1 MTMIESASDVCQIE
15 LPCSLLI
22 AMVVTFIARR
32 RLLPCN
38 RVHICS
44 HEFVTCVFALLQS
57 CISGFSHCGS
67 MSLMDVPIIRRTDT
81 RATRGGQRSR
91 QTLVL
96 QDGLPVLGI
105 VLGMPVGRW
114 HAEFT
119 ADTSAGREASRLLCH
134 AIGVGGLS
142 QLLSSNAVALGMV
155 VLQSW
160 RFVHDIAS
168 HEQTWCMMEA
178 VKAAHRRCN
187 GMHVLEHVALA
198 THEFS
203 ELSNDIVLPDT
214 WSFMYCHALGR
225 ILLQEVSRSTRG
237 SCMHKLTEWEAQF
250 GSLQASVVA
259 WPVWTPLAHALVRGT
274 WYGDVSPRFERD
286 NAGGYLQAPVMPSQ
300 RLLRLFCKFAMR

>member
-1 MTMIESASDVCQIE
+1 
-15 LPCSLLI
+15 
-22 AMVVTFIARR
+22 
-32 RLLPCN
+32 
-38 RVHICS
+38 
-44 HEFVTCVFALLQS
+44 
-57 CISGFSHCGS
+57 
-67 MSLMDVPIIRRTDT
+67 MDVPIIRRTDT

-114 HAEFT
+114 HADFT

-134 AIGVGGLS
+134 AIGVDDLS
-142 QLLSSNAVALGMV
+142 QLLACNVVALGMV
-155 VLQSW
+155 FFSTSW
-160 RFVHDIAS
+160 RCVHGIAS

-178 VKAAHRRCN
+178 VKAAHSRRN
-187 GMHVLEHVALA
+187 AINFLEHMVLA

-214 WSFMYCHALGR
+214 WLFMSCHALGR

-237 SCMHKLTEWEAQF
+237 SCMHKLTEREAQF

-286 NAGGYLQAPVMPSQ
+286 NAGGHLKRLSCHFNGCCVCLQVCHAMTLLVETVLLRKCHVFLVGWVPSQ
-300 RLLRLFCKFAMR
+300 CQ